1 MIEAERNAA
10 LPVKKRP
17 AFVIAGFVKKILAQL
32 VRSVEQSV
40 QYSTPKFVAVGILAV
55 IGFPLY
61 YWIWAHLFPQ
71 PYENLPLR
79 LFGSLVFIPLTLAS
93 YWPPRLQRFLAVY
106 WYVAIFFALPF
117 FFTFM
122 LFKNNG
128 SQIWLMSTLV
138 AVFLMILLIDWL
150 NLIIMF
156 FVGSALAW
164 FASWATGGSH
174 SLPGDYATHLPIFL
188 FAILA
193 GAIVTFTREMVA
205 QEKLGT
211 MLTAA
216 SNIAH
221 ELRTPLLGI
230 KSGATGL
237 QRYMPTLFQA
247 YKLAMENNLPVENIR
262 LAHLDSMPG
271 VLGRIDAEVDR
282 SNTIIDML
290 LMNARLTKSTQATS
304 IPCSMA
310 SCIESALDRYPFM
323 SLEERNQVAWDK
335 SIDFEFLGSDTLMI
349 HVFFNFLKNALHSLA
364 RARKGKIEIWL
375 VHGAD
380 NNSVHFKDS
389 GLGIPATVL
398 PRIFTRFFSWS
409 DSSEGEPGT
418 GVGLAFCKSVVES
431 FSGTISCRSEIGKF
445 TEFII
450 TIPTRSTQ

>member
-1 MIEAERNAA
+1 MIEPERTAPPA
-10 LPVKKRP
+10 GKKRP
-17 AFVIAGFVKKILAQL
+17 ALLNGSSGRNIFAQL

-79 LFGSLVFIPLTLAS
+79 LFGSVVFIPLTLAS

-106 WYVAIFFALPF
+106 WYIAIFFALPF

-156 FVGSALAW
+156 FVGSTLAW
-164 FASWATGGSH
+164 LASWATGGS
-174 SLPGDYATHLPIFL
+174 SALPGDYASHLPIFL

-237 QRYMPTLFQA
+237 QRYMPTLFKA
-247 YKLAMENNLPVENIR
+247 YKLAKENNLPVETIR
-262 LAHLDSMPG
+262 LAHFESMPG
-271 VLGRIDAEVDR
+271 VLARIDAEVDR

-310 SCIESALDRYPFM
+310 KCVDSALDRYPFT
-323 SLEERNQVAWDK
+323 STGERDRVVWDN
-335 SIDFEFLGSDTLMI
+335 SIDFQFLGSDTLMI

-364 RARKGKIEIWL
+364 RARKGNIEIWL
-375 VHGAD
+375 VPGTD
-380 NNSVHFKDS
+380 NNSVHFKDT

-398 PRIFTRFFSWS
+398 PQIFSRFFSWS

-418 GVGLAFCKSVVES
+418 GVGLAFCKSVIES
-431 FSGTISCRSEIGKF
+431 FDATISCRSEIGKF
-445 TEFII
+445 TEFVV
-450 TIPTRSTQ
+450 TFPTKSA